1 MAEGSGRFTQGS
13 TMGHVVRMT
22 LTGAAGVTFMFL
34 IDAANL
40 FWVSLLG
47 VERLMAALG
56 FSWMIQ
62 FFSVSFGMGMMA
74 AVIAVVSR
82 LIGQGAREDARRQT
96 TVCAIS
102 AFILQALVAGTT
114 LYFRHD
120 LLALAG
126 AKGETAALAARYLMI
141 SMPSL
146 PFMAVGMVGS
156 AVLRAEGD
164 AWRAMSITLT
174 SGAVSMVIDP
184 VLIFGLGLGLDGAA
198 IAIVIARLMSAS
210 LSVYYVVKVHD
221 LAGRIDLP
229 DFKRLF
235 VPFAWV
241 AGPAILTQ
249 LSTPFGNYIA
259 TSVIAGYGD
268 SAVAGWA
275 VVSRLTVL
283 TFGGLFALSGAIG
296 GIFGQNYGAGRFDRV
311 KRTYRDALVF
321 CAIYTLIAWVMLA
334 LATGFV
340 IRVFGLGVE
349 ASEIVRAFTLLAA
362 GGWIF
367 TGALFVANSA
377 FNSLGK
383 PLWSTLFNWLR
394 DGVILWPLAV
404 LFSTWFAAS
413 GAIYGAALSGVIVG
427 TAAALTGWFYV
438 ARLDRAGQAAYL
450 SAKGDNG

>member
-1 MAEGSGRFTQGS
+1 
-13 TMGHVVRMT
+13 MGHVVRMT

>member
-1 MAEGSGRFTQGS
+1 MAENAGRFTKGS
-13 TMGHVVRMT
+13 TMSHVVRMT

-62 FFSVSFGMGMMA
+62 FFSVSFGIGMMA

-82 LIGQGAREDARRQT
+82 LIGQGSREDARRQT

-102 AFILQALVAGTT
+102 AFLLQSVVAGST

-184 VLIFGLGLGLDGAA
+184 LLIFGLGLGLDGAA
-198 IAIVIARLMSAS
+198 IAIVIARLMSAG
-210 LSVYYVVKVHD
+210 LSIYYVVRVHD
-221 LAGRIDLP
+221 LAGRINLA
-229 DFKRLF
+229 DFNRLF
-235 VPFAWV
+235 TPFAVV

-259 TSVIAGYGD
+259 TAVIAGFGD
-268 SAVAGWA
+268 GAVAGWA

-283 TFGGLFALSGAIG
+283 TFGGLFALSAAIG

-321 CAIYTLIAWVMLA
+321 CLTYTLIAWALLA

-349 ASEIVRAFTLLAA
+349 ASEIVRGFTFLAA

-427 TAAALTGWFYV
+427 TVAALTGWFFV
-438 ARLDRAGQAAYL
+438 ARLDRAAQATYL
-450 SAKGDNG
+450 SAKGDL

>member
-1 MAEGSGRFTQGS
+1 MAEGSGRFVQGS

-82 LIGQGAREDARRQT
+82 LIGQGARSDARRQT

-102 AFILQALVAGTT
+102 AFILQAIVAGST

-321 CAIYTLIAWVMLA
+321 CAIYTLIAWAMLA

-377 FNSLGK
+377 FNSLGR

-413 GAIYGAALSGVIVG
+413 GAVYGAALSGVIVG

-438 ARLDRAGQAAYL
+438 ARLDRAGRTPYL
-450 SAKGDNG
+450 PAKGDP